1 MFIVI
6 YVGVCLIIG
15 LKALVNDAYDSGY
28 SDGYHAAKSR
38 RYDR

>member
-6 YVGVCLIIG
+6 YVGIFLALG
-15 LKALVNDAYDSGY
+15 LKALINDAYDSGY